1 MINLTKYDKYD
12 YPFPFIVIENF
23 FDQIFLQNILN
34 EFPKKEQIINFK
46 KTMVNRRFLSND
58 NPHFYDYLKKNNFW
72 FEFYNRINKFEF
84 YEDVLN
90 LLLENNE
97 HNQKLYTFNY
107 HNNFYKKNWLKF
119 NISYFLKEITQRI
132 PNTNFFD
139 FFRKKNKK
147 FNL

>member
-58 NPHFYDYLKKNNFW
+58 NPNFYDYLKQKNNMK
-72 FEFYNRINKFEF
+72 I
-84 YEDVLN
+84 
-90 LLLENNE
+90 
-97 HNQKLYTFNY
+97 
-107 HNNFYKKNWLKF
+107 
-119 NISYFLKEITQRI
+119 NISKKKL
-132 PNTNFFD
+132 N
-139 FFRKKNKK
+139 KNKIIK
-147 FNL
+147 LFLNTLN